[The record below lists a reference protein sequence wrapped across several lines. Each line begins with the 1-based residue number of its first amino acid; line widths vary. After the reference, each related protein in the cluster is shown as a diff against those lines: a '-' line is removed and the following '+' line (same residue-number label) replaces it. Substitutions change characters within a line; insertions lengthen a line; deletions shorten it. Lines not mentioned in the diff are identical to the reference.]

1 MENVSCADRWWGAGM
16 IARMR
21 NGRDVRERRLA
32 LGLALVTVVIW
43 GLSFVATRVAVQTVP
58 PLTLAF
64 LRFLIATVLLLGLVR
79 HRYGRIGFTPRDR
92 WDVVWMGLTG
102 VTLAFVFEN
111 VGLRHTSA
119 SHGALLVSLTPLA
132 TAAAEAALGRSRMG
146 WRTLAGLLAALGGVL
161 LIVGAGGGGAT
172 LYGDLLMLAT
182 VGCWVAYSFLTERLT
197 GRYPAV
203 AVTAWSIAAGTAAL
217 LPLAVVEL
225 LREGIGRPGTEALLA
240 TLYLGVLCSAVAYV
254 WWNRAINVLGVTV
267 TNALIYGIP
276 LVGVLAGVVMLGEP
290 LTWKVAA
297 GAVLIVG
304 GVVIA
309 TQTAEPAPAPRA

>member
-1 MENVSCADRWWGAGM
+1 MIRRMDGRTPDRKT
-16 IARMR
+16 
-21 NGRDVRERRLA
+21 RRVTLA
-32 LGLALVTVVIW
+32 LALVTVVIW
-43 GLSFVATRVAVQTVP
+43 GLSFVATRFAVHSIP

-64 LRFLIATVLLLGLVR
+64 LRFLIATVVLLALAR
-79 HRYGRIGFTPRDR
+79 HRYGPVRFRRRDR

-111 VGLRHTSA
+111 VGLAHTSA

-132 TAAAEAALGRSRMG
+132 TAGAEALLGRSRMG
-146 WRTLAGLLAALGGVL
+146 GRAIAGLVAALGGVL

-172 LYGDLLMLAT
+172 LEGDLLMLAT
-182 VGCWVAYSFLTERLT
+182 VGCWVAYSFLTERVT

-203 AVTAWSIAAGTAAL
+203 VVTAWSIAAGTVAL
-217 LPLAVVEL
+217 APLALVEL
-225 LREGIGRPGTEALLA
+225 WRQGMGVPGWPALAA
-240 TLYLGVLCSAVAYV
+240 TVYLGIFCSALGYV
-254 WWNRAINVLGVTV
+254 WWNRALSVLGVTV

-276 LVGVLAGVVMLGEP
+276 LVGVVAGIVLLGEP

-304 GVVIA
+304 GVVTA
-309 TQTAEPAPAPRA
+309 TRASGPEPPPRG

>member
-1 MENVSCADRWWGAGM
+1 M
-16 IARMR
+16 
-21 NGRDVRERRLA
+21 
-32 LGLALVTVVIW
+32 GLALATVVIW
-43 GLSFVATRVAVQTVP
+43 GLSFVATRVAVETVP

-64 LRFLIATVLLLGLVR
+64 LRFLIASAGLLVLVR
-79 HRYGRIGFTPRDR
+79 HRYGRIGFSPRDR
-92 WDVVWMGLTG
+92 RDIVWMGLSG

-132 TAAAEAALGRSRMG
+132 TAAADAVLGRSRLG
-146 WRTLAGLLAALGGVL
+146 WRTVAGLVAALGGVL
-161 LIVGAGGGGAT
+161 LIVGAGGGGAS
-172 LYGDLLMLAT
+172 LYGDGLMLAT

-217 LPLAVVEL
+217 LPLAAVEL
-225 LREGIGRPGTEALLA
+225 VREGIGRPDGRAIVA
-240 TLYLGVLCSAVAYV
+240 TLYLGILCSAVAYV
-254 WWNRAINVLGVTV
+254 WWNRAIDVLGVSV

-276 LVGVLAGVVMLGEP
+276 LVGVLAGVILLGEP
-290 LTWKVAA
+290 LTWKVGA

-304 GVVIA
+304 GVVAA
-309 TQTAEPAPAPRA
+309 TRSTEPEPPPRG